1 MPTNFC
7 LAYKNELTTE
17 WAERTG
23 NLAGGWIRISAF
35 EDLQSIKHQFD
46 TRKSDYPNSAL
57 AIFPNKENNPI
68 AWYECRPWYIHNRHI
83 LTVNAPITSALGGII
98 NARESD
104 WF

>member
-1 MPTNFC
+1 MTNFC

-23 NLAGGWIRISAF
+23 NMAGGWIRVSDF
-35 EDLQSIKHQFD
+35 EDFTSIKRLFD
-46 TRKSDYPNSAL
+46 ARKVDYPNSAL
-57 AIFPNKENNPI
+57 AIFPNKANDEI
-68 AWYECRPWYIHNRHI
+68 AWYDRKPWYIHNRHI
-83 LTVNAPITSALGGII
+83 LVADAPITSNLSGLI